1 MTTRAAMTED
11 IPWRRQQDFPVRFLP
26 LVVGL
31 YWIRL
36 LVNVGGGGLTSTSQ
50 FERMN
55 DRGDSIGGLRTTT
68 ALIGAQA
75 LRAPVEDSL
84 QRLWFGAFMP
94 GFYPTPPS
102 NPPFNQEWRLW
113 RTDKLGATREK
124 DWLLPDPRNTTTGTL
139 IAPFG
144 NAFGFGTDASE
155 DVWVANVGGAKKLGE
170 SSAAGTVLET
180 VAWPEALYGWPNTF
194 TGLTVEF
201 RGMAAGY
208 TGLLLLVL
216 DTVTQKFRF
225 WHRAWATPAAP
236 SPVWVLK
243 AEIAKN
249 TTSATGLSSP
259 LGPFYAANR
268 DAEGRW
274 FGIDVSTTDHPRGR
288 GWTFSLP
295 DGLEWFLHPAYNVD
309 SGAPIGPRYVWLD
322 IGGTG
327 YARYD
332 RDEDDPLEVFDLT
345 KSITDETT
353 AQVASP
359 MSVFR
364 RG

>member
-1 MTTRAAMTED
+1 MVQKSTMTED

-36 LVNVGGGGLTSTSQ
+36 LVNVGGDGLTSTSQ

-55 DRGDSIGGLRTTT
+55 DRGESIGGPRNTT
-68 ALIGAQA
+68 ALIGAST

-84 QRLWFGAFMP
+84 QRLWFGARMP
-94 GFYPTPPS
+94 AFYPDPPV
-102 NPPFNQEWRLW
+102 NPPFNQEFRLW
-113 RTDKLGATREK
+113 RIDKLGTAREK
-124 DWLLPDPRNTTTGTL
+124 DWLLPDPRNTSTGTL

-144 NAFGFGTDASE
+144 NFPGFGTDASE
-155 DVWVANVGGAKKLGE
+155 DVWVSNVSGAKKLDQ

-180 VAWPEALYGWPNTF
+180 VAWPEALYGWPNT
-194 TGLTVEF
+194 GTVEF

-208 TGLLLLVL
+208 TGLLLLAF
-216 DTVTQKFRF
+216 DTGTQKFRF

-243 AEIAKN
+243 AEIVRN
-249 TTSATGLSSP
+249 TTSATGLS
-259 LGPFYAANR
+259 GPIGPVNAANR

-274 FGIDVSTTDHPRGR
+274 FGIDGSTTAHPCGR
-288 GWTFSLP
+288 GWTFSLTE
-295 DGLEWFLHPAYNVD
+295 GLEWFLHPAYNIE

-345 KSITDETT
+345 KSITGETT